1 MKKTHIKN
9 SLLVALTIVG
19 FSSCKKDNN
28 NDTAIE
34 PYTVPDTYNFT
45 GANFASSTSR
55 VSMMLE
61 LDTYMKSATT
71 VKLDGTKTTN
81 MFNNTNSPFTNT
93 ALNSSGLNL
102 SDKTTDAAQF
112 KGYIDLLVSNSQA
125 NNVLATKGT
134 FGYLMRS
141 ATSKII
147 VGADG
152 YEYGQVA
159 LKGMMGS
166 LFFKQAMDIL
176 SAVPSDATIA
186 LQQQHWDE
194 AFGYLAVPIDYTPDK
209 SYTTAPLNAL
219 VFPAKPALWG
229 GYLAERGKNINA
241 GKVIWDA
248 FRTGRAAIA
257 AKDTKVRDQAITDIQ
272 MMWEKLA
279 ANAAYAYMNI
289 PQASANVGNFGTQ
302 FHALSEAH
310 GFIETLKYRVKSK
323 SNLTDADYNIMW
335 NIITTNDCYT
345 LVGETGFTKL
355 KQIATILKTTYSL
368 PE

>member
-1 MKKTHIKN
+1 MKKQF
-9 SLLVALTIVG
+9 LVSSMLVMFAMISFT
-19 FSSCKKDNN
+19 SCKKDSE
-28 NDTAIE
+28 DVIP

-45 GANFASSTSR
+45 GANYTSSTNR
-55 VSMMLE
+55 VKMMLE
-61 LDTYMKSATT
+61 LDVYMKSATT
-71 VKLDGTKTTN
+71 VKLDGSKTTN
-81 MFNNTNSPFTNT
+81 MFNNTNNPFANA
-93 ALNSSGLNL
+93 ALNTSGIKLA
-102 SDKTTDAAQF
+102 DKTADASQF
-112 KGYIDLLVSNSQA
+112 KGYIDLLVSNSQS
-125 NNVLATKGT
+125 NDVLASKGN

-176 SAVPSDATIA
+176 SAIPADATVA
-186 LQQQHWDE
+186 LQEQHWDE
-194 AFGYLAVPIDYTPDK
+194 AFGYLAVPADYSPDKDYTV
-209 SYTTAPLNAL
+209 APLNAL
-219 VFPAKPALWG
+219 VFPEKPALWG
-229 GYLAERGKNINA
+229 GYLAERGKNITA
-241 GKVIWDA
+241 GKIIWDA

-257 AKDTKVRDQAITDIQ
+257 VKDIKVRDQAITDIQ
-272 MMWEKLA
+272 MIWEKLA

-289 PQASANVGNFGTQ
+289 PQQSANVGNFGTQ

-323 SNLTDADYNIMW
+323 SKLSDADYNTMW
-335 NIITTNDCYT
+335 NIITTNDAYT

>member
-1 MKKTHIKN
+1 MRKKYFASTVV
-9 SLLVALTIVG
+9 VALVMAG
-19 FSSCKKDNN
+19 FTSCKKDNN
-28 NDTAIE
+28 EDTTIQ
-34 PYTVPDTYNFT
+34 PYTIPDTYNFS
-45 GANFASSTSR
+45 GANYASSTTR
-55 VSMMLE
+55 VNMMLE

-71 VKLDGTKTTN
+71 VKLDGTKATN
-81 MFNNTNSPFTNT
+81 MFNNTSNPFTAA
-93 ALNSSGLNL
+93 ALNTSGLKL
-102 SDKTTDAAQF
+102 SDKTTDATQF
-112 KGYIDLLVSNSQA
+112 KGNIDLLVSNSQV
-125 NNVLATKGT
+125 NDVLAAKGIA
-134 FGYLMRS
+134 GYIPRG
-141 ATSKII
+141 TGKII

-176 SAVPSDATIA
+176 AAVPSDATIA

-194 AFGYLAVPIDYTPDK
+194 AFGYLAIPIDYTPEKD
-209 SYTTAPLNAL
+209 YTVAPLSAL

-241 GKVIWDA
+241 GKIIWDA

-257 AKDTKVRDQAITDIQ
+257 AKDITVRDKAITDIQ
-272 MMWEKLA
+272 TTWEKLA

-289 PQASANVGNFGTQ
+289 PQQSANVGNFGTQ

-310 GFIETLKYRVKSK
+310 GFIASLKYRVKAKSK
-323 SNLTDADYNIMW
+323 LSDADFNTMW
-335 NIITTNDCYT
+335 TIITTNDAYA

>member
-1 MKKTHIKN
+1 MKNRYLK
-9 SLLVALTIVG
+9 SSVLLAFTIIG
-19 FSSCKKDNN
+19 FSSCKKDN
-28 NDTAIE
+28 DEVIE
-34 PYTVPDTYNFT
+34 PYTVPATYDFT
-45 GANFASSTSR
+45 AVNYDASTNR
-55 VSMMLE
+55 VKMMLE
-61 LDTYMKSATT
+61 LDTYMKTATT

-81 MFNNTNSPFTNT
+81 LFNNTNNPFTNA
-93 ALNSSGLNL
+93 ALNTSGVKL
-102 SDKTTDAAQF
+102 SDKTTDATQF
-112 KGYIDLLVSNSQA
+112 KGNIDLLVSNSQS
-125 NNVLATKGT
+125 NDVLASKGT
-134 FGYLMRS
+134 AGYLLRS
-141 ATSKII
+141 ATSKIV

-159 LKGMMGS
+159 LKGMMGG

-176 SAVPSDATIA
+176 SAVPADATIV

-194 AFGYLAVPIDYTPDK
+194 AFGYLAIPTDYTPEKD
-209 SYTTAPLNAL
+209 YTVAPLNAL

-241 GKVIWDA
+241 GQVIWDA
-248 FRTGRAAIA
+248 FRTGRAAIG

-289 PQASANVGNFGTQ
+289 PQQSANIGNFGTQ

-310 GFIETLKYRVKSK
+310 GFIASLKYRVKAKSK
-323 SNLTDADYNIMW
+323 LSDADYTTMW
-335 NIITTNDCYT
+335 NIITTNDAYS